1 MRHVSGVIPGAG
13 SVRGL
18 LSAIVVGV
26 LSGAAR
32 WTYECRLVVA
42 LVPDPQSPIWIMV
55 SGITSLFIAVTVTL
69 AAWLAI
75 RGCAARAVWMRVAL
89 AMPLVLRLAWY
100 SSGFGTLARMRAA
113 LLDAADPATAAER
126 LRELANFTGGPG
138 YEIDNRVARHPNTPA
153 DVLRALHGRP
163 DQVGTEM
170 CLAEN
175 PNTPDDVLRAL
186 ARRDDQWAALVHTAL
201 RRNPRHA
208 EVFGDHDPGAAPA
221 PPVPARPESE
231 ETSGTDGA
239 TSGRSTR

>member
-1 MRHVSGVIPGAG
+1 MRVAG
-13 SVRGL
+13 PLRGL
-18 LSAIVVGV
+18 LQATAVGV
-26 LSGAAR
+26 LVGAAR
-32 WTYECRLVVA
+32 WTYECRFVVT

-55 SGITSLFIAVTVTL
+55 SGVTSLFIAVTVAL

-75 RGCAARAVWMRVAL
+75 RGCGARAAWMRVAL
-89 AMPLVLRLAWY
+89 ATPLVVLLAWY
-100 SSGFGTLARMRAA
+100 SSGFLSLARMRTA
-113 LLDAADPATAAER
+113 LLDAVDPATGAGR

-163 DQVGTEM
+163 DQIGTEM

-186 ARRDDQWAALVHTAL
+186 AGRDDQWAALVHKAL

-208 EVFGDHDPGAAPA
+208 EVFGDD
-221 PPVPARPESE
+221 
-231 ETSGTDGA
+231 
-239 TSGRSTR
+239 